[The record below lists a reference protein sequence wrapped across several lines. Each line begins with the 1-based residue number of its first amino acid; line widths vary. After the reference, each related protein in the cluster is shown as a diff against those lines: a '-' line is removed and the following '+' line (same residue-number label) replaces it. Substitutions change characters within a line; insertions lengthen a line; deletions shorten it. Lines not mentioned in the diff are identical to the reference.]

1 MCVLFSIKTVRS
13 TEEDLGHFSE
23 FFFPEFFTFFET
35 RSVNLY
41 VRSFEFGPGGEKCK
55 FGGEKFKS
63 GGEKSESGEQSL
75 NYEGKKVRI

>member
-1 MCVLFSIKTVRS
+1 M
-13 TEEDLGHFSE
+13 
-23 FFFPEFFTFFET
+23 
-35 RSVNLY
+35 NLY

-63 GGEKSESGEQSL
+63 GGEKSESGEQSQ

>member
-23 FFFPEFFTFFET
+23 FFPPEFFTFFET

-63 GGEKSESGEQSL
+63 GGEKSESGEQSQ